1 MKKLVCLLLTLAM
14 VMTMASAFAYQ
25 SGIYTGT
32 GKGNNGDITVDVT
45 FSNDAITNVQVTNH
59 SETAGV
65 CDAAIATIP
74 TEIVTYQSL
83 AVDTVTGATTPPRVS
98 WTQWRTRWR
107 RPAAMWRP

>member
-1 MKKLVCLLLTLAM
+1 M
-14 VMTMASAFAYQ
+14 
-25 SGIYTGT
+25 
-32 GKGNNGDITVDVT
+32 DVT

-83 AVDTVTGATTPPRVS
+83 AVDTVTGATNTSKGILDAVADAVEKAGGDVEAMKNKVVS
-98 WTQWRTRWR
+98 KQAGEAVEMTADVKIGR
-107 RPAAMWRP
+107 AHV